1 VLIVCNYEND
11 RVGIDLPT
19 IEVRFDHLK
28 VEAEVHVGGRALPTF
43 VNFISN
49 FADVRMR
56 FFYLSVSCVQTK
68 TRSLT
73 VEFSLILTEVPEY
86 SASCS
91 EPKEEVHY
99 TQRRQRNRQ
108 AWQVNFQ
115 ILFHHFKILESI
127 FSYTCT
133 C

>member
-56 FFYLSVSCVQTK
+56 FFYLSVSFVSKQK
-68 TRSLT
+68 LD
-73 VEFSLILTEVPEY
+73 L
-86 SASCS
+86 
-91 EPKEEVHY
+91 
-99 TQRRQRNRQ
+99 
-108 AWQVNFQ
+108 
-115 ILFHHFKILESI
+115 
-127 FSYTCT
+127 
-133 C
+133 

>member
-1 VLIVCNYEND
+1 MCNNEND

-49 FADVRMR
+49 FGDVRMR
-56 FFYLSVSCVQTK
+56 FYFFFVLYTQTK
-68 TRSLT
+68 TRFLT
-73 VEFSLILTEVPEY
+73 VDFSITLTEVPEY

-91 EPKEEVHY
+91 EPEEEVHY

-115 ILFHHFKILESI
+115 IPVNHFKIFKSI
-127 FSYTCT
+127 LVILY
-133 C
+133 